1 MYFEMKNIQYEGIT
15 VNQGESQGNLGIFFE
30 KKYFN
35 HQNRAKNQL
44 FLVFHVVKL
53 FFIKRYLYKF
63 STSLVKKR
71 QCNIIYSRKN
81 RFLVQKICRPNSR
94 HGGRR
99 KID

>member
-1 MYFEMKNIQYEGIT
+1 MKNIQYEGIT

-53 FFIKRYLYKF
+53 FIIKRFNYKF
-63 STSLVKKR
+63 STSQNLIFFIKNYSLK
-71 QCNIIYSRKN
+71 NIS
-81 RFLVQKICRPNSR
+81 FLYDIF
-94 HGGRR
+94 
-99 KID
+99 IE